1 MFITINFLSQSLFS
15 VFLTFVVVSPSL
27 MCTHTH
33 IQMCTHTYKL
43 HRNTY
48 KSTHRNGCTHIHI
61 CTHTGK
67 QTCTHTYIHA
77 QTYTVY
83 AHPHLHT
90 SNTYVHMHIHTHKFQ
105 TYRMFYFNLLYTFRS
120 CTHHPN
126 SITKIT
132 LNILSINSLSAGQKT
147 YTPVKQSKMPFP
159 SINNEL
165 IIFKLVNSFTMRALG
180 PC

>member
-15 VFLTFVVVSPSL
+15 VFLAFVVVSPSL
-27 MCTHTH
+27 MCSHTH

-43 HRNTY
+43 HKNTY

-61 CTHTGK
+61 RTHTGK

-90 SNTYVHMHIHTHKFQ
+90 SNTYVHMHIHTNFKHTECFISI
-105 TYRMFYFNLLYTFRS
+105 F
-120 CTHHPN
+120 CTHSGHVHHPN

-165 IIFKLVNSFTMRALG
+165 IIFKLFNSFTMRALG

>member
-1 MFITINFLSQSLFS
+1 MGAHTYTDAHTQVNKHVHIH
-15 VFLTFVVVSPSL
+15 TF
-27 MCTHTH
+27 MHKHIQCMHTH
-33 IQMCTHTYKL
+33 IYTHLTHMYTCTYTHTNFKHTECFISIFCTHSG
-43 HRNTY
+43 H
-48 KSTHRNGCTHIHI
+48 
-61 CTHTGK
+61 
-67 QTCTHTYIHA
+67 
-77 QTYTVY
+77 V
-83 AHPHLHT
+83 
-90 SNTYVHMHIHTHKFQ
+90 
-105 TYRMFYFNLLYTFRS
+105 
-120 CTHHPN
+120 HHPN